1 DMNGHEAEALAQAV
15 VKDVIMHEVGHTL
28 GLKHNFR
35 SSTTVT
41 QEQLKDKAYTEA
53 NGISNSV
60 MDYNAYNLPLKGEPR
75 ASLTN
80 TTLGAYDY
88 WAI

>member
-1 DMNGHEAEALAQAV
+1 SYMADQANELGFALDLLSLRDGMDMNGHEAEALAQAV

-41 QEQLKDKAYTEA
+41 QEQLKD
-53 NGISNSV
+53 
-60 MDYNAYNLPLKGEPR
+60 
-75 ASLTN
+75 
-80 TTLGAYDY
+80 
-88 WAI
+88 